1 MQDFN
6 FSSLQDRLV
15 DAKEVLIL
23 LPKEPSL
30 DATAAGLALYM
41 AIKKAEKNV
50 LIASPTPMKVK
61 YNRLYSVDKIKEE
74 IGSKNLIISFDY
86 KKEAIEKVSY
96 NVEDGKFNL
105 VVQPQTGSKPLNKE
119 NVEYSYSG
127 TSSDLIFVV
136 GAKNLTELDKI
147 YTENKDAFTEANVVN
162 IDVNENNQKFG
173 KTNYV
178 DDSVVSTAEIV
189 IEIIKKLNLPVN
201 GDIATNLLAALEAS
215 TSNFGSGKET
225 AHTFES
231 AAWCLKTG
239 ANRGHLEGEVKKEIK
254 PQKEEKGEQTPPP
267 DWLKPKIYKSDDR

>member
-6 FSSLQDRLV
+6 FASLQDKLV

-23 LPKEPSL
+23 LPKKPSL
-30 DATAAGLALYM
+30 DATASGLALYM

-50 LIASPTPMKVK
+50 LIASPTPMKVR
-61 YNRLYSVDKIKEE
+61 YNRLYSIDKIKEA

-105 VVQPQTGSKPLNKE
+105 VVQPQTGSNPLNKE

-127 TSSDLIFVV
+127 TSSDLIFVI

-147 YTENKDAFTEANVVN
+147 YADNKDAFTEANVVN
-162 IDVNENNQKFG
+162 IDINENNQKFG

-178 DDSVVSTAEIV
+178 DDSLVSRAEIV

-201 GDIATNLLAALEAS
+201 GDIATNLLVALEAS
-215 TSNFGSGKET
+215 TNNFGSGKET
-225 AHTFES
+225 AYTFES

-239 ANRGHLEGEVKKEIK
+239 ANRGHLEGEIKKEIK
-254 PQKEEKGEQTPPP
+254 PKKEEKGEQTPPP